1 MKKFLVLFIMVLE
14 VSINAQP
21 YHFYEELGTHDST
34 TYELTTNIH
43 RVNLENGEDQLF
55 VEDIHYPNSFAYD
68 NYQKW
73 FVLNIPKGIYFY
85 NPSNTVA
92 VDSIFPNALEDYGT
106 MAYSIDLLDY
116 LYVGWVEPL
125 YSEYGGISNTILLDI
140 NSLQMIKSNVHTYDR
155 WCFLSKD
162 NQFIYQY
169 GFRDS
174 LGIIYMSKYFI
185 ETDSLVEEINLNDL
199 FPNIEYPAFDDGSHG
214 YGLFGYNKI
223 MSDSNT
229 CKYITYDFDKGLFS
243 PEISCPFRCYGHF
256 VSNAKYF
263 LLENVLWD
271 ESKPGAEYS
280 SGLINIYETSTS
292 NLIKTLTLPS
302 DGKLLFY
309 DSYPNDFWYVKNI
322 EISEREIYKI
332 SFDSSSD
339 ELKVMKHFPNNY

>member
-1 MKKFLVLFIMVLE
+1 MKKFFVLLIIVFE
-14 VSINAQP
+14 VNINAQP
-21 YHFYEELGTHDST
+21 FYFYEELGTHDST
-34 TYELTTNIH
+34 TYDLTTNIH
-43 RVNLENGEDQLF
+43 RVNLETGEDQLF
-55 VEDIHYPNSFAYD
+55 VENIHYPNSFAYD

-73 FVLNIPKGIYFY
+73 FILNIPKGIYFY

-106 MAYSIDLLDY
+106 MAYSIDSLDY
-116 LYVGWVEPL
+116 LYVGWVEPGSGDVGITKTVL
-125 YSEYGGISNTILLDI
+125 LNINTLQTIKTDLPTYGNSSFTSN
-140 NSLQMIKSNVHTYDR
+140 
-155 WCFLSKD
+155 D

-169 GFRDS
+169 GGSDS
-174 LGIIYMSKYFI
+174 LGVWHMFKYSVQ
-185 ETDSLVEEINLNDL
+185 TDLLVEDINLSEL
-199 FPNIEYPAFDDGSHG
+199 FPNIEYPVFDDGSHG

-229 CKYITYDFDKGLFS
+229 CTFITYDFDKGLFS

-292 NLIKTLTLPS
+292 NLIKTLTLPP

-322 EISEREIYKI
+322 ELPEREIHKI
-332 SFDSSSD
+332 FFDSLAD
-339 ELKVMKHFPNNY
+339 EPEVKKLFPK